1 MYRLDPIEVIKAAY
15 SGVTGDIDRI
25 ENQFSDK
32 QKIIDLFDE
41 KVATAQRG
49 LPESAMLKVQFAM
62 SGGVLN
68 GVVEHVGDL
77 THRMSER
84 ITADSRG
91 YEYVKNKV
99 EKTLRWLTN
108 SYGFEFEMEENI
120 THNAEYKN
128 INEDTFRNKVY
139 DALKVYAAEHRKI
152 PVYNEAQ
159 WTAREAAIMLGE
171 RKWWQA
177 VKYLRQLEKCI
188 NEGRESWVKRAGEL
202 QWPTPK

>member
-1 MYRLDPIEVIKAAY
+1 MRKEYPPINVSNID
-15 SGVTGDIDRI
+15 VT
-25 ENQFSDK
+25 Q
-32 QKIIDLFDE
+32 LFDE
-41 KVATAQRG
+41 KVATTQRG
-49 LPESAMLKVQFAM
+49 LPENAMLKVQFAM

-77 THRMSER
+77 THRMAER

-171 RKWWQA
+171 RKWREA
-177 VKYLRQLEKCI
+177 IKYLRQIEKWI
-188 NEGRESWVKRAGEL
+188 EEGRESWVKRAGVL